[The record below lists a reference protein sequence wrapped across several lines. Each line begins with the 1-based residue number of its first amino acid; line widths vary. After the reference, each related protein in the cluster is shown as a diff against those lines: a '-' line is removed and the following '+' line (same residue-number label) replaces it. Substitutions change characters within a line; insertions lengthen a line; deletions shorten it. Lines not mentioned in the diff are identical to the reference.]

1 MDCAQGMGGLFH
13 YNMSIPLLSPIKRQV
28 LEVPLIGAYFFCRC
42 TYLNTH
48 IHGDI
53 SLSLRGFLPTGFV
66 WSQGRQGRYIR
77 TNSTGIRRRRPGVPR
92 GTKMAPQGRPIKRR
106 HGAQDLPMKAKRQ
119 KRIHD
124 LSTAIAKGRR

>member
-1 MDCAQGMGGLFH
+1 MCPRYGGLV
-13 YNMSIPLLSPIKRQV
+13 PLQHVNSSPIPHQA
-28 LEVPLIGAYFFCRC
+28 PGIGGTTNRCIIFFCRC

-53 SLSLRGFLPTGFV
+53 SLSLHGFLPTGFV

-77 TNSTGIRRRRPGVPR
+77 TNSTGIQRRRPGVPR
-92 GTKMAPQGRPIKRR
+92 ETKMAPQGRPIKRR

-124 LSTAIAKGRR
+124 LSAAIAKGRH